1 MRKEFESVSNN
12 LFDKTTSALGAS
24 INLRLLRQSVT
35 SANIANAE
43 TPGYKA
49 KQVDFEAALSRAL
62 DTEGIRQ
69 MTESTGEKLV
79 TGPGAISRVK
89 ADVYDNPDINVTND
103 GNTVDLE
110 HEMVTLA
117 ENSILYKAAL
127 QLINKKMASLK
138 YAVTE
143 GNR

>member
-1 MRKEFESVSNN
+1 MSD
-12 LFDKTTSALGAS
+12 LFDKTTDALAASA
-24 INLRLLRQSVT
+24 NLRLLRQNVT

-49 KQVDFEAALSRAL
+49 QKVDFEEALDRAIDHEGLGRMHTSDKDHFLIGQGALSRV
-62 DTEGIRQ
+62 R
-69 MTESTGEKLV
+69 
-79 TGPGAISRVK
+79 
-89 ADVYDNPDINVTND
+89 ADVYDNPNANVTND

-110 HEMVTLA
+110 QEMATLA

-127 QLINKKMASLK
+127 RLINKKLGSLK

-143 GNR
+143 GGR